1 MAPGR
6 AETATS
12 TEKSARPGTGNA
24 GAGGKDPPMGYRILN
39 QMTHLSV
46 KLTTA
51 ERLVAMVLTQDMA
64 DSSASGTPSVDYL
77 AGVCDLRV
85 RTVKKALLRLEA
97 LGLLSRQHGRGRAV
111 GPRGMRTTLYVW
123 NEAAALGQA
132 LSDKAIL
139 RRGMASRA
147 PSDQRRKY
155 GCLVSE
161 MDDAGTPS
169 VLADE
174 RPDEG
179 GADEPSSS
187 ASAPETAAPDLFSA
201 PSSGASSPE
210 PAPEP
215 APEAEPEPTPA
226 APASGGFPS
235 HPEWRRYEAAFL
247 VIGKRLNRFSV
258 RAWVRFV
265 QQDGMSPQAI
275 DARAA
280 LAADCAEQYVKD
292 LRAELRGFEAAKGY
306 AKSAEAFL
314 AEGEWRAHRPC
325 PEAPQPEPGEAMEDR
340 CGGESAPEVPFEERY
355 ADYARAAAGDEAA
368 IEALRRVLPSRFFEA
383 PAGVPARWPGL
394 IGVLGLRESFA
405 STAEDRAAF
414 AQAADGAGEGVP
426 ESSQGPEE
434 PSGEVPEPVCEEAS
448 QGADESPEAAVS
460 WEVAPVG
467 EPSEEYLRDC
477 ARPWEPHFEP
487 PAPPPAA
494 SPDAPVADD
503 EWGIAS
509 AERAALSAPY
519 SAVGSAE
526 EFREQAALAS
536 QGTLGGWE

>member
-1 MAPGR
+1 
-6 AETATS
+6 
-12 TEKSARPGTGNA
+12 
-24 GAGGKDPPMGYRILN
+24 MGYRILN

-85 RTVKKALLRLEA
+85 RTVQKALLRLEE
-97 LGLLSRQHGRGRAV
+97 LGLLSRQPGRGRVV

-139 RRGMASRA
+139 RRGMASRR
-147 PSDQRRKY
+147 PSDQRRRY

-169 VLADE
+169 VLEDE

-179 GADEPSSS
+179 EADEPSSS
-187 ASAPETAAPDLFSA
+187 ASAPEVAVPGLFSA
-201 PSSGASSPE
+201 PSSAASPPE

-215 APEAEPEPTPA
+215 APEPEPEPAPA

-235 HPEWRRYEAAFL
+235 HPEWRRYAAAFRS
-247 VIGKRLNRFSV
+247 IGKEIGRFSAQ
-258 RAWVRFV
+258 AWLRFV
-265 QQDGMSPQAI
+265 RQDGTSPKAI

-292 LRAELRGFEAAKGY
+292 LRHERRGFDIAKGY
-306 AKSAEAFL
+306 AKSAENFL
-314 AEGEWRAHRPC
+314 AEGVWEAHRPR
-325 PEAPQPEPGEAMEDR
+325 PEVPQPEPGEAMEDR
-340 CGGESAPEVPFEERY
+340 SSGEAAPEVPFEEKH

-368 IEALRRVLPSRFFEA
+368 VEALRRVLPSRFFEA

-394 IGVLGLRESFA
+394 IGVLGLRESFV

-414 AQAADGAGEGVP
+414 AQAADAAGEGVP
-426 ESSQGPEE
+426 ESPQE
-434 PSGEVPEPVCEEAS
+434 PDSVSEDAPGPVCEEVPQAV
-448 QGADESPEAAVS
+448 DESSVGREVS

-467 EPSEEYLRDC
+467 EPSKEYAEAC
-477 ARPWEPHFEP
+477 AQPWEPHFEP

-494 SPDAPVADD
+494 SPDAPVVDD
-503 EWGIAS
+503 EWGIGA
-509 AERAALSAPY
+509 AERAALAAPY

-526 EFREQAALAS
+526 EFREQALLAS
-536 QGTLGGWE
+536 QGTLGDWE

>member
-1 MAPGR
+1 
-6 AETATS
+6 
-12 TEKSARPGTGNA
+12 
-24 GAGGKDPPMGYRILN
+24 MGYRILN

-51 ERLVAMVLTQDMA
+51 ERLVAMALTQDMA

-85 RTVKKALLRLEA
+85 RTVQKALLRLEE
-97 LGLLSRQHGRGRAV
+97 LGLLSRQPGRGRAV
-111 GPRGMRTTLYVW
+111 GSKGMRTTLYVW

-139 RRGMASRA
+139 RRGMASRR
-147 PSDQRRKY
+147 PSDQRRRY

-161 MDDAGTPS
+161 MDDGDTPS

-179 GADEPSSS
+179 ESDEPPSP
-187 ASAPETAAPDLFSA
+187 APSPEVAAPGLFSA
-201 PSSGASSPE
+201 PSPAEPEPVASPPASAPE

-215 APEAEPEPTPA
+215 ASEPKPT
-226 APASGGFPS
+226 APAGGGFPS
-235 HPEWRRYEAAFL
+235 HPEWRRYAAAFRS
-247 VIGKRLNRFSV
+247 IGKEIGRFSAQ
-258 RAWVRFV
+258 AWLRFV
-265 QQDGMSPQAI
+265 QQDGTSPKAI

-292 LRAELRGFEAAKGY
+292 LRHERRGFDTAKGY
-306 AKSAEAFL
+306 AKSAENFL
-314 AEGEWRAHRPC
+314 AEGVWEAHRPR
-325 PEAPQPEPGEAMEDR
+325 PEVPQPEPGEAMEDR
-340 CGGESAPEVPFEERY
+340 SSGEAAPEVPFEEKH

-368 IEALRRVLPSRFFEA
+368 VEALRRVLPSRFFEA

-394 IGVLGLRESFA
+394 IGVLGLRESFV

-414 AQAADGAGEGVP
+414 AQVADAAGEGVP
-426 ESSQGPEE
+426 ESPQE
-434 PSGEVPEPVCEEAS
+434 PDSVSEDAPGPVCEEVPQAV
-448 QGADESPEAAVS
+448 DESSAGQEVS

-477 ARPWEPHFEP
+477 ARPWEPRFEP

-494 SPDAPVADD
+494 SPDAPVVDD
-503 EWGIAS
+503 EWGIGA

-519 SAVGSAE
+519 SAMGSAE

-536 QGTLGGWE
+536 QGTLGDWE

>member
-1 MAPGR
+1 
-6 AETATS
+6 
-12 TEKSARPGTGNA
+12 
-24 GAGGKDPPMGYRILN
+24 MGYRILN

-46 KLTTA
+46 KLTPA

-85 RTVKKALLRLEA
+85 RTVQKALLRLEE

-111 GPRGMRTTLYVW
+111 GSKGMRTTLYVW

-147 PSDQRRKY
+147 PSDQRRRY

-161 MDDAGTPS
+161 MDDGDTPS

-179 GADEPSSS
+179 ETDEPPSPAPSPEVAAPGLFYAPS
-187 ASAPETAAPDLFSA
+187 PAEPEPVAPLPASA
-201 PSSGASSPE
+201 PE

-215 APEAEPEPTPA
+215 ASEPKPT
-226 APASGGFPS
+226 APAGGGFPS
-235 HPEWRRYEAAFL
+235 HPEWRRYAAAFRS
-247 VIGKRLNRFSV
+247 IGKGIGRFSAQ
-258 RAWVRFV
+258 AWLRFV
-265 QQDGMSPQAI
+265 QQDGTSPKAI

-292 LRAELRGFEAAKGY
+292 LRHERRGFDAAKGY
-306 AKSAEAFL
+306 AKSAANFL
-314 AEGEWRAHRPC
+314 AEGVWEAHRPR
-325 PEAPQPEPGEAMEDR
+325 PEVPQPEPGEAMEDR
-340 CGGESAPEVPFEERY
+340 SSGEAAPEVPFEEKH

-394 IGVLGLRESFA
+394 IGVLGLRESFT

-414 AQAADGAGEGVP
+414 AQAADAAGEGVP
-426 ESSQGPEE
+426 ESPQGPEE
-434 PSGEVPEPVCEEAS
+434 PSGEVPEPVCEEVPQAV
-448 QGADESPEAAVS
+448 DEPPAPQEVS

-467 EPSEEYLRDC
+467 EPSKEYAEAC
-477 ARPWEPHFEP
+477 AQPWGPHFEP

-494 SPDAPVADD
+494 SPDAPVVDD
-503 EWGIAS
+503 EWGIGA
-509 AERAALSAPY
+509 AERAALAAPY
-519 SAVGSAE
+519 SAMGSAE
-526 EFREQAALAS
+526 EFREQAALVS
-536 QGTLGGWE
+536 QGMLGDWE

>member
-1 MAPGR
+1 
-6 AETATS
+6 
-12 TEKSARPGTGNA
+12 
-24 GAGGKDPPMGYRILN
+24 MGYRILN

-85 RTVKKALLRLEA
+85 RTVQKALLRLET
-97 LGLLSRQHGRGRAV
+97 LGLLSRQHGRGRVV

-147 PSDQRRKY
+147 PSDQRRRY
-155 GCLVSE
+155 GCLASE

-169 VLADE
+169 VLEDE

-179 GADEPSSS
+179 EADEPSSS
-187 ASAPETAAPDLFSA
+187 ASAPEAAAPGLFSA
-201 PSSGASSPE
+201 PSSAASPPE

-215 APEAEPEPTPA
+215 EPEPAPA

-247 VIGKRLNRFSV
+247 AIGKRLNRFSV
-258 RAWVRFV
+258 RVWMRFV
-265 QQDGMSPQAI
+265 QQDGSSPKAI

-292 LRAELRGFEAAKGY
+292 LRAERRGFDAAKGY

-314 AEGEWRAHRPC
+314 AEGEWQAHRPR
-325 PEAPQPEPGEAMEDR
+325 PEVPQPEPGEAMEDR
-340 CGGESAPEVPFEERY
+340 CGGESAPEVPFEGRH
-355 ADYARAAAGDEAA
+355 ADYARAAAGDEVA
-368 IEALRRVLPSRFFEA
+368 IEALRRVLPARFFEA

-414 AQAADGAGEGVP
+414 AQAADAAGEGVP
-426 ESSQGPEE
+426 ESPQGPEE
-434 PSGEVPEPVCEEAS
+434 PSGEVPEPVCEEVPQAV
-448 QGADESPEAAVS
+448 DEPPAPQEVS

-467 EPSEEYLRDC
+467 EPSKEYAEAC
-477 ARPWEPHFEP
+477 AQSWEPHFEP

-494 SPDAPVADD
+494 SPDAPVVDD

-509 AERAALSAPY
+509 AERAALAAPY

-526 EFREQAALAS
+526 EFREQALLVS
-536 QGTLGGWE
+536 QGTLGDWE

>member
-1 MAPGR
+1 
-6 AETATS
+6 
-12 TEKSARPGTGNA
+12 
-24 GAGGKDPPMGYRILN
+24 MGYRILN

-85 RTVKKALLRLEA
+85 RTVQKALLRLET
-97 LGLLSRQHGRGRAV
+97 LGLLSRQHGRGRVV

-139 RRGMASRA
+139 RRGMASRR
-147 PSDQRRKY
+147 PSDQRRRY

-161 MDDAGTPS
+161 MDDGDTPS

-174 RPDEG
+174 RPEEG
-179 GADEPSSS
+179 ESDEPPSP
-187 ASAPETAAPDLFSA
+187 APSPEVAAPGLFSA
-201 PSSGASSPE
+201 PSPAEPEPVAPPPASAPE

-215 APEAEPEPTPA
+215 ASEPKPT
-226 APASGGFPS
+226 APAGGGFPS

-247 VIGKRLNRFSV
+247 AIGKRLNRFSV
-258 RAWVRFV
+258 AAWMRFV
-265 QQDGMSPQAI
+265 QQGGTSPAAI

-292 LRAELRGFEAAKGY
+292 LRAERRGFDAAKGY

-314 AEGEWRAHRPC
+314 AEGVWEAHRPR
-325 PEAPQPEPGEAMEDR
+325 PEVPQPEPGEAMEDR
-340 CGGESAPEVPFEERY
+340 SSGEAAPEVPFEEKH

-368 IEALRRVLPSRFFEA
+368 VEALRRVLPSRFFEA

-394 IGVLGLRESFA
+394 IGVLGLRESFT

-414 AQAADGAGEGVP
+414 AQAADAAGEGVP
-426 ESSQGPEE
+426 ESPQGLEE
-434 PSGEVPEPVCEEAS
+434 PSGEVPEPVCEGVPQAV
-448 QGADESPEAAVS
+448 DEPPAPQEVS

-467 EPSEEYLRDC
+467 EPSKEYAEAC
-477 ARPWEPHFEP
+477 AQPWEPHFEP

-494 SPDAPVADD
+494 SPDAPVVDD

-509 AERAALSAPY
+509 AERAALAAPY

-526 EFREQAALAS
+526 EFREQALLAS
-536 QGTLGGWE
+536 QGTLGDWE

>member
-1 MAPGR
+1 
-6 AETATS
+6 
-12 TEKSARPGTGNA
+12 
-24 GAGGKDPPMGYRILN
+24 MGYRILN

-46 KLTTA
+46 KLTMA

-85 RTVKKALLRLEA
+85 RTVQKALLRLEE
-97 LGLLSRQHGRGRAV
+97 LGLLSRQHGRGRVV
-111 GPRGMRTTLYVW
+111 GPKGQRTTLYVW
-123 NEAAALGQA
+123 DEAAALGQA

-139 RRGMASRA
+139 RRGMASRR
-147 PSDQRRKY
+147 PSDQRRRY

-179 GADEPSSS
+179 EADEPSSA
-187 ASAPETAAPDLFSA
+187 AS
-201 PSSGASSPE
+201 PSE

-215 APEAEPEPTPA
+215 APEPEPEPAPA
-226 APASGGFPS
+226 VSASGGFPS
-235 HPEWRRYEAAFL
+235 HPEWRRYAAAFRS
-247 VIGKRLNRFSV
+247 IGKEIGRFSAQ
-258 RAWVRFV
+258 AWLRFV
-265 QQDGMSPQAI
+265 QQDGASPKAI

-292 LRAELRGFEAAKGY
+292 LRHERRGFDVAKGY
-306 AKSAEAFL
+306 AKSAENFL
-314 AEGEWRAHRPC
+314 AEGVWEAHRPR
-325 PEAPQPEPGEAMEDR
+325 PEVPQPEPGEAMEDR
-340 CGGESAPEVPFEERY
+340 SSGEAAPEVPFEEKH

-394 IGVLGLRESFA
+394 IVVLGLRESFA

-414 AQAADGAGEGVP
+414 AQAADAVGEGVP
-426 ESSQGPEE
+426 ESPQGPEE

-467 EPSEEYLRDC
+467 EPSKEYLRDC

-494 SPDAPVADD
+494 SPDAPVVDD
-503 EWGIAS
+503 EWGIGA
-509 AERAALSAPY
+509 AERAALAAPY

-526 EFREQAALAS
+526 EFREQALLAS
-536 QGTLGGWE
+536 QGTLGDWE

>member
-1 MAPGR
+1 
-6 AETATS
+6 
-12 TEKSARPGTGNA
+12 
-24 GAGGKDPPMGYRILN
+24 MGYRILN

-85 RTVKKALLRLEA
+85 RTVQKALLRLEE
-97 LGLLSRQHGRGRAV
+97 LGLLSRQPGRGRAV
-111 GPRGMRTTLYVW
+111 GSKGMRTTLYVW

-139 RRGMASRA
+139 RRGMASRR
-147 PSDQRRKY
+147 PSDQRRRY

-169 VLADE
+169 VLEDE

-179 GADEPSSS
+179 EADEPSSS
-187 ASAPETAAPDLFSA
+187 ASAPEAAAPGLFSA
-201 PSSGASSPE
+201 PSSAASPPE
-210 PAPEP
+210 PVAEP
-215 APEAEPEPTPA
+215 AAEPV
-226 APASGGFPS
+226 APAGGGLPS
-235 HPEWRRYEAAFL
+235 HPEWRRYAAAFRS
-247 VIGKRLNRFSV
+247 IGKEIGWFSAQ
-258 RAWVRFV
+258 AWLRFV
-265 QQDGMSPQAI
+265 QQDGTSPKAI

-280 LAADCAEQYVKD
+280 LAADCAEQYAKD
-292 LRAELRGFEAAKGY
+292 LRHERRGFDVAKGY
-306 AKSAEAFL
+306 AKSAANFL
-314 AEGEWRAHRPC
+314 AEGVWEAHRPR
-325 PEAPQPEPGEAMEDR
+325 PEVPQPEPGEAMEDR
-340 CGGESAPEVPFEERY
+340 CGGESAPEVPFEEKH

-368 IEALRRVLPSRFFEA
+368 IEALRRVLPARFFEA

-414 AQAADGAGEGVP
+414 AQAADAAGEGVP

-434 PSGEVPEPVCEEAS
+434 PSGEVPEPVCEEVPQAV
-448 QGADESPEAAVS
+448 DEPPAPQEVS

-467 EPSEEYLRDC
+467 EPSKEYAEAC
-477 ARPWEPHFEP
+477 AQPWAPHFEP

-494 SPDAPVADD
+494 SPDAPVVDD

-509 AERAALSAPY
+509 AERAALAAPY

-526 EFREQAALAS
+526 EFREQALLAS
-536 QGTLGGWE
+536 QGTLGDWE

>member
-1 MAPGR
+1 
-6 AETATS
+6 
-12 TEKSARPGTGNA
+12 
-24 GAGGKDPPMGYRILN
+24 MGYRILN

-85 RTVKKALLRLEA
+85 RTVQKALLRLEE
-97 LGLLSRQHGRGRAV
+97 LGLLSRQHGRGRVV

-139 RRGMASRA
+139 RRGMASRR
-147 PSDQRRKY
+147 PSDQRRRY

-179 GADEPSSS
+179 ESDEPSSS
-187 ASAPETAAPDLFSA
+187 ASAPEVAAPGLFSA
-201 PSSGASSPE
+201 PSSAVSPPE

-215 APEAEPEPTPA
+215 APEPEPEPAPA

-235 HPEWRRYEAAFL
+235 HPEWRRYAAAFRS
-247 VIGKRLNRFSV
+247 IGKEIGRFSAQ
-258 RAWVRFV
+258 AWLRFV
-265 QQDGMSPQAI
+265 QQDGTSPKAV

-292 LRAELRGFEAAKGY
+292 LRHERRGFDVAKGY
-306 AKSAEAFL
+306 AKSAENFL
-314 AEGEWRAHRPC
+314 AEGVWEAHRPR
-325 PEAPQPEPGEAMEDR
+325 PEVPQPEPGEVIEDR
-340 CGGESAPEVPFEERY
+340 SGGEAASEVPFEEKH

-368 IEALRRVLPSRFFEA
+368 VEALRRVLPSRFFEA

-394 IGVLGLRESFA
+394 IGVLGLRESFT

-414 AQAADGAGEGVP
+414 ARAAGEGVS
-426 ESSQGPEE
+426 ESPQGSEE
-434 PSGEVPEPVCEEAS
+434 SSGEVPEPVCEEVPQAV
-448 QGADESPEAAVS
+448 DEPPAPQEVS

-477 ARPWEPHFEP
+477 ARPWEPRFEP

-494 SPDAPVADD
+494 SPDAPVVDD
-503 EWGIAS
+503 EWGIGA
-509 AERAALSAPY
+509 AERAALAAPY

-526 EFREQAALAS
+526 EFREQALLAS
-536 QGTLGGWE
+536 QGTLGDWE

>member
-1 MAPGR
+1 
-6 AETATS
+6 
-12 TEKSARPGTGNA
+12 
-24 GAGGKDPPMGYRILN
+24 MGYRILN

-46 KLTTA
+46 KLTMA

-85 RTVKKALLRLEA
+85 RTVQKALLRLEE
-97 LGLLSRQHGRGRAV
+97 LGLLSRQHGRGRVV
-111 GPRGMRTTLYVW
+111 GPKGQRTTLYVW
-123 NEAAALGQA
+123 DEAAALGQA

-139 RRGMASRA
+139 RRGMASRR
-147 PSDQRRKY
+147 PSDQRRRY

-179 GADEPSSS
+179 EADEPSSA
-187 ASAPETAAPDLFSA
+187 AS
-201 PSSGASSPE
+201 PSE

-215 APEAEPEPTPA
+215 APEPEPEPAPA

-247 VIGKRLNRFSV
+247 AIGKRLNRFSV
-258 RAWVRFV
+258 RAWLRFV
-265 QQDGMSPQAI
+265 QQDGMSPQVI

-292 LRAELRGFEAAKGY
+292 LRAERRGFDAAREY

-314 AEGEWRAHRPC
+314 AEGEWRAHRPR

-340 CGGESAPEVPFEERY
+340 CGGESAPAVPFEERY
-355 ADYARAAAGDEAA
+355 PEYARAAAGDEAA
-368 IEALRRVLPSRFFEA
+368 VEMLRRVLPSRFFEA

-394 IGVLGLRESFA
+394 IGVLGLRESFSA
-405 STAEDRAAF
+405 TAEDRAAF
-414 AQAADGAGEGVP
+414 AQAAGAGCEGVP
-426 ESSQGPEE
+426 ESPQGPEE

-448 QGADESPEAAVS
+448 QAVGEPLAGRGVS

-467 EPSEEYLRDC
+467 EPSKEYAEAC
-477 ARPWEPHFEP
+477 ARPWEPRFEP

-494 SPDAPVADD
+494 SPDAPVVDD
-503 EWGIAS
+503 EWGIGA
-509 AERAALSAPY
+509 AERAALAAPY

-526 EFREQAALAS
+526 EFREQALLAS
-536 QGTLGGWE
+536 QGTLGDWE

>member
-1 MAPGR
+1 
-6 AETATS
+6 
-12 TEKSARPGTGNA
+12 
-24 GAGGKDPPMGYRILN
+24 MGYRILN

-46 KLTTA
+46 KLTPA

-85 RTVKKALLRLEA
+85 RTVQKALLRLEE
-97 LGLLSRQHGRGRAV
+97 LGLLSRYLGRGRVV

-139 RRGMASRA
+139 RRGMASRR
-147 PSDQRRKY
+147 PSDQRRRY

-161 MDDAGTPS
+161 MDDGDAPS
-169 VLADE
+169 ALADE

-179 GADEPSSS
+179 ESDEPPSP
-187 ASAPETAAPDLFSA
+187 APSPEVAAPGLFSA
-201 PSSGASSPE
+201 PSPAEPE
-210 PAPEP
+210 PVAPPPASAPEP
-215 APEAEPEPTPA
+215 ASEPKPA
-226 APASGGFPS
+226 APAGGGFPS
-235 HPEWRRYEAAFL
+235 HPEWRRYAAAFRS
-247 VIGKRLNRFSV
+247 IGKEIGRFSAQ
-258 RAWVRFV
+258 AWLRFV
-265 QQDGMSPQAI
+265 QQDGTSPKAI

-292 LRAELRGFEAAKGY
+292 LRHERRGFDAAKEY
-306 AKSAEAFL
+306 AKSAANFL
-314 AEGEWRAHRPC
+314 AEGVWEAHRPR

-340 CGGESAPEVPFEERY
+340 SSGEAAAEVPFEEKH

-394 IGVLGLRESFA
+394 IGVLGLRESFV

-414 AQAADGAGEGVP
+414 AQAADAAGEGVP

-434 PSGEVPEPVCEEAS
+434 PSGEVPQPVCEEAP
-448 QGADESPEAAVS
+448 QAVDESSAGQEVS

-477 ARPWEPHFEP
+477 ARPWEPRFEP

-494 SPDAPVADD
+494 SPDAPVVDD
-503 EWGIAS
+503 EWGIGA
-509 AERAALSAPY
+509 AERAALAAPY
-519 SAVGSAE
+519 SAMGSAE
-526 EFREQAALAS
+526 EFREQAALVS
-536 QGTLGGWE
+536 QGMLGDWE

>member
-1 MAPGR
+1 
-6 AETATS
+6 
-12 TEKSARPGTGNA
+12 
-24 GAGGKDPPMGYRILN
+24 MGYRILN

-85 RTVKKALLRLEA
+85 RTVQKALLRLEE
-97 LGLLSRQHGRGRAV
+97 LGLLSRQPGRGRAV
-111 GPRGMRTTLYVW
+111 GSKGMRTTLYVW

-139 RRGMASRA
+139 RRGMASRR
-147 PSDQRRKY
+147 PSDQRRRY

-161 MDDAGTPS
+161 MDDGDAPS

-179 GADEPSSS
+179 ESDEPPSL
-187 ASAPETAAPDLFSA
+187 APSPEVAAPGLFSA
-201 PSSGASSPE
+201 PSPAEPEPVASPPASAPE

-215 APEAEPEPTPA
+215 ASEPKPT
-226 APASGGFPS
+226 APAGGGFPS
-235 HPEWRRYEAAFL
+235 HPEWRRYAAAFRS
-247 VIGKRLNRFSV
+247 IGKEIGRFSAQ
-258 RAWVRFV
+258 AWLRFV
-265 QQDGMSPQAI
+265 QQDGTSPKAI

-292 LRAELRGFEAAKGY
+292 LRHERRGFDTAKGY
-306 AKSAEAFL
+306 AKSAENFL
-314 AEGEWRAHRPC
+314 AEGVWEAHRPR
-325 PEAPQPEPGEAMEDR
+325 PEVPQPEPGEALEDR
-340 CGGESAPEVPFEERY
+340 SSGEAAPEVPFEERY
-355 ADYARAAAGDEAA
+355 PEYARAAAGDEAA
-368 IEALRRVLPSRFFEA
+368 VEMLRRVLPSRFFEA

-394 IGVLGLRESFA
+394 IGVLGLRESFV

-414 AQAADGAGEGVP
+414 AQAADAAGEGVP
-426 ESSQGPEE
+426 ESPQGPEE
-434 PSGEVPEPVCEEAS
+434 PSGEVPESVCEEVPQAVHEPPAA
-448 QGADESPEAAVS
+448 QGVS

-467 EPSEEYLRDC
+467 EPSKGYAEAC

-494 SPDAPVADD
+494 SPDAPVVDD

-509 AERAALSAPY
+509 AERAALAAPY

-526 EFREQAALAS
+526 EFREQALLAS
-536 QGTLGGWE
+536 QGTLGDWE

>member
-1 MAPGR
+1 
-6 AETATS
+6 
-12 TEKSARPGTGNA
+12 
-24 GAGGKDPPMGYRILN
+24 MGYRILN

-85 RTVKKALLRLEA
+85 RTVQKALLRLEE
-97 LGLLSRQHGRGRAV
+97 LGLLSRQPGRGRAV
-111 GPRGMRTTLYVW
+111 GSKGMRTTLYVW

-139 RRGMASRA
+139 RRGMASRR
-147 PSDQRRKY
+147 PSDQRRRY

-161 MDDAGTPS
+161 MDDGDTPS

-179 GADEPSSS
+179 ESDEPPSP
-187 ASAPETAAPDLFSA
+187 APSPEVAAPGLFSA
-201 PSSGASSPE
+201 PSPAEPEPVAPPPASAPE

-215 APEAEPEPTPA
+215 ASEPKPT
-226 APASGGFPS
+226 APAGGGFPS
-235 HPEWRRYEAAFL
+235 HPEWRRYAAAFRS
-247 VIGKRLNRFSV
+247 IGKEIGRFSAQ
-258 RAWVRFV
+258 AWLRFV
-265 QQDGMSPQAI
+265 QQDGTSPKAI

-292 LRAELRGFEAAKGY
+292 LRHERRGFDVAKGY
-306 AKSAEAFL
+306 AKSAANFL
-314 AEGEWRAHRPC
+314 AEGVWEAHRPR
-325 PEAPQPEPGEAMEDR
+325 PEVPQPEPGEAMEDR
-340 CGGESAPEVPFEERY
+340 SSGEAAPEVPFEERY
-355 ADYARAAAGDEAA
+355 PEYARAAAGDEAA
-368 IEALRRVLPSRFFEA
+368 VEMLRRVLPSRFFEA

-394 IGVLGLRESFA
+394 IGVLGLRESFT

-414 AQAADGAGEGVP
+414 ARAAGEGVS
-426 ESSQGPEE
+426 ESPRGPEE
-434 PSGEVPEPVCEEAS
+434 PSGEVPEPVCEEVPQAV
-448 QGADESPEAAVS
+448 DEPPAPQEVS

-467 EPSEEYLRDC
+467 ESSKEYAEAC

-494 SPDAPVADD
+494 SPDAPMVGD

-509 AERAALSAPY
+509 AERAALAAPY

-526 EFREQAALAS
+526 EFREQALLAS
-536 QGTLGGWE
+536 QGTLGDWE